1 MRHDDEHEDEHDEPV
16 GYGRPPK
23 HTRFQKGRSGNP
35 AGRPKGAL
43 NLATILARILQ
54 EPVVITEHGRKT
66 TITKFE
72 AVVKQVTNK
81 AVLGDARASNQ
92 VFTLVQ
98 AQERQLEGPEPA
110 TELSEAD
117 QRVRDRILNRLAR
130 QAQKGGDPHGVD
142 SDPDAV

>member
-1 MRHDDEHEDEHDEPV
+1 MRHDDEEDETV

-23 HTRFQKGRSGNP
+23 RTQFQKGRSGNP

-54 EPVVITEHGRKT
+54 EPVVITEHERKT

-72 AVVKQVTNK
+72 AMVKQVTNK
-81 AVLGDARASNQ
+81 AVLGDARASAQ

-110 TELSEAD
+110 TELPEAD
-117 QRVRDRILNRLAR
+117 QRVWARMLRQLTR
-130 QAQKGGDPHGVD
+130 QAQQQGGAPHG
-142 SDPDAV
+142 SDADAD

>member
-1 MRHDDEHEDEHDEPV
+1 MRPDDEHEEEQDEPV

-23 HTRFQKGRSGNP
+23 QTRFQKGRSGNP

-54 EPVVITEHGRKT
+54 EPVVITEHGQKK
-66 TITKFE
+66 TITKLE
-72 AVVKQVTNK
+72 AVLKQVTNK
-81 AVLGDARASNQ
+81 AVLGDARASDQ

-117 QRVRDRILNRLAR
+117 QRVWAR
-130 QAQKGGDPHGVD
+130 MLRELTDQAQKEAHAHGSDADP
-142 SDPDAV
+142 S

>member
-1 MRHDDEHEDEHDEPV
+1 MRHDDEHDEEQDETV

-23 HTRFQKGRSGNP
+23 HTRFQKGQSGNP

-81 AVLGDARASNQ
+81 AVLGDARASDQ

-117 QRVRDRILNRLAR
+117 QRVWDRMLRQLTR
-130 QAQKGGDPHGVD
+130 QAQTGGGPHG
-142 SDPDAV
+142 PDADPV